1 VAEAHTHS
9 VSRVE
14 FGEYLA
20 ASRHEFLRFVRARI
34 SDPEL
39 AEDVLQD
46 ALVRA
51 VQSLDTVRDDER
63 LVAWFY
69 RILRNAI
76 VDAYRRRDVRRR
88 RESELD
94 PALDLPEELDAAL
107 EQTLCACFQELLPA
121 LKAEYAEV
129 LQAVDLGE
137 ESPEVVAV
145 RLGITPNN
153 LKVRRHRARAAL
165 RQQLEATCR
174 VCSSHG
180 CTDCTCQEEGRV

>member
-1 VAEAHTHS
+1 MAEVHTHS
-9 VSRVE
+9 ASHAE

-20 ASRHEFLRFVRARI
+20 ASRQEFLRFVRSRI
-34 SDPEL
+34 ADPEL

-46 ALVRA
+46 ALLRA

-94 PALDLPEELDAAL
+94 AELELPEVLDDAL
-107 EQTLCACFQELLPA
+107 ERVLCACFQELLPA

-137 ESPEVVAV
+137 ESPEVVAA
-145 RLGITPNN
+145 RLGITTNN

-165 RQQLEATCR
+165 REQLEATCR

-180 CTDCTCQEEGRV
+180 CIDCTCREDGPV